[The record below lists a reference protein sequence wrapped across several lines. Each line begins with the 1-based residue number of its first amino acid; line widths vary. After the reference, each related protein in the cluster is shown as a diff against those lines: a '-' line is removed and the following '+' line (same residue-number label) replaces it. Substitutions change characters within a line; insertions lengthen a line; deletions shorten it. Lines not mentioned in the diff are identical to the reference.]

1 MMPSLPPPPPLAR
14 PSRAAG
20 PPNKRGAPTLADVRH
35 HADRGAWRD
44 AAQCC
49 RELLEK
55 DNLNSRVHF
64 YHGLVLE
71 QMRRHAEAEQ
81 SLRRAIY
88 LDRKSVLAHYYL
100 GLFLQSR
107 GDLREATRSF
117 ENVLDLLGPLG
128 DAHNFDDA
136 DGITAA
142 ELKKLAKMQIETLR
156 EPV

>member
-1 MMPSLPPPPPLAR
+1 
-14 PSRAAG
+14 
-20 PPNKRGAPTLADVRH
+20 
-35 HADRGAWRD
+35 
-44 AAQCC
+44 
-49 RELLEK
+49 
-55 DNLNSRVHF
+55 
-64 YHGLVLE
+64 
-71 QMRRHAEAEQ
+71 MRRHAEAEQ